1 MMHGVRKIKWE
12 LGLQILNVFLQ
23 RSMGEMGIYMIILR
37 MIWDTNPSSNILFSV
52 FKIAFA

>member
-52 FKIAFA
+52 FKIAIA